1 MSILFL
7 PLATKLIQ
15 GNMVFWG
22 IQQSVKDMQENSLNT
37 WQNAIGREMHTLLE
51 MYRYYT
57 TDNNYMY
64 ELSNMLLKRIQYKWN
79 QSVWQPVNWME

>member
-1 MSILFL
+1 
-7 PLATKLIQ
+7 
-15 GNMVFWG
+15 
-22 IQQSVKDMQENSLNT
+22 MQENSLNT

-64 ELSNMLLKRIQYKWN
+64 ELSNMLLKRIQYK
-79 QSVWQPVNWME
+79 